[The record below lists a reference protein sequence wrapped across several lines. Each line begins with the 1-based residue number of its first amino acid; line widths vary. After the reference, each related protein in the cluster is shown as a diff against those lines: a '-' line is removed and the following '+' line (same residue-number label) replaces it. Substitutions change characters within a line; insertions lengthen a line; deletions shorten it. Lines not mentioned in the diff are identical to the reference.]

1 MSNSALRMTAL
12 VVATICLAGCAT
24 TSNCP
29 PVADYSAEFRTRL
42 AAEIQQL
49 PEDAALVR
57 AMEDYYVLRK
67 QVKACALETM
77 PWRFSIAPRGPLPP
91 S

>member
-1 MSNSALRMTAL
+1 MSSFASRTTGLLA
-12 VVATICLAGCAT
+12 ATIWLAGCAT

-29 PVADYSAEFRTRL
+29 PVAAYSEEFRQKL
-42 AAEIQQL
+42 AVEIERL

-57 AMEDYYVLRK
+57 AMEDYYVLRR
-67 QVKACALETM
+67 QVKACAAEAV
-77 PWRFSIAPRGPLPP
+77 PWRFSIGLQGPRPQ

>member
-1 MSNSALRMTAL
+1 MTAL
-12 VVATICLAGCAT
+12 VAATIWLVGCAT

-29 PVADYSAEFRTRL
+29 PVAEYPAEFRTKL
-42 AAEIQQL
+42 ADEIQRL

-67 QVKACALETM
+67 QVKACAQETV
-77 PWRFSIAPRGPLPP
+77 PWRLSIVPRGPLPP